1 MTSWQAVAADTHTFG
16 ARAGERS
23 VRFYKPGPRLAASFP
38 AAPESPGCARRLL
51 AHALRLGGCEA
62 AFVDTATLVLSELA
76 SNAVRHVGSPF
87 SIAAT
92 LEDSTLRLAVEDRGS
107 PSAQATMVA
116 RPTHG
121 LGVVD
126 ALARSW
132 GVKAAP
138 RGKLV
143 WAELPR
149 AEPPWAELPVAA
161 AELAF
166 ASEQR

>member
-1 MTSWQAVAADTHTFG
+1 MATNTHTIG
-16 ARAGERS
+16 ALAGERP
-23 VRFYKPGPRLAASFP
+23 VRFRKAGPRLAASFP

-51 AHALRLGGCEA
+51 ADALRLGGCER

-76 SNAVRHVGSPF
+76 SNAVRHAGSPF

-92 LEDSTLRLAVEDRGS
+92 IEGCTLRLAVEDRGS
-107 PSAQATMVA
+107 PSARTTMVA

-126 ALARSW
+126 ALASSW

-143 WAELPR
+143 WAELP
-149 AEPPWAELPVAA
+149 LYN
-161 AELAF
+161 
-166 ASEQR
+166 